1 MPQMEKSG
9 NRRTRKNPNLPSQ
22 SMALSGSRRAELK
35 AYLRQHLADGQP
47 RGAKHVRLQSAI
59 LDAIA
64 KGVLGAGDQL
74 PPEPELADG
83 VNLSLGTIRRSLT
96 HLANEGVVSREHGR
110 GTFISGLTL
119 TENEVWHMRFL
130 EDDLKTVKPVY
141 QRILN
146 REVVRGP
153 GEWQDFLGANPDG
166 YVRVCRAV
174 NVDSLFVCHSDF
186 YLPGDTFLGIMD
198 MDPHEI
204 ESIGLK
210 HVVRLSFNRPI
221 TRVQKCS
228 QYLPTP
234 EPISGVIGVD
244 SGDRAQRLDIRSYSH
259 GNTPISYQ
267 VIWIPPTSVPL
278 DLSGPGSMVTNQN
291 G

>member
-1 MPQMEKSG
+1 MPQLEKT
-9 NRRTRKNPNLPSQ
+9 RTKNVRKKTDLLSR
-22 SMALSGSRRAELK
+22 STALSRSRRAELN
-35 AYLRQHLADGQP
+35 AYLRQHLADGQTP
-47 RGAKHVRLQSAI
+47 GAKHVRLQSAI

-83 VNLSLGTIRRSLT
+83 VKLSLGTIRRSLM
-96 HLANEGVVSREHGR
+96 HLANDGVVSREHGR

-130 EDDLKTVKPVY
+130 EDDLKTVRPVY
-141 QRILN
+141 QRILS
-146 REVVRGP
+146 REVVDGP
-153 GEWQDFLGANPDG
+153 GEWQDFLGPNLNG

-174 NVDSLFVCHSDF
+174 NVDSLLVCHSDF

-210 HVVRLSFNRPI
+210 HVVRLSFNAPI
-221 TRVQKCS
+221 TRVQKFS
-228 QYLPTP
+228 QFLPTP
-234 EPISGVIGVD
+234 ENITAVIGVEP
-244 SGDRAQRLDIRSYSH
+244 GHPAQRLDIRSYSY

-267 VIWIPPTSVPL
+267 VIWIPPTTVPL
-278 DLSGPGSMVTNQN
+278 DLSGPGSMVANQK